1 MRCVAM
7 QCNAMQCMTMARTAA
22 QVNPLLASGAM
33 ARLRAWIDAPGCRSL
48 TLLRATCR
56 DTHKI
61 GAMKIDLASTAAV
74 LTCLVA
80 CLPALAAA
88 ATRQDPSAPPTTR
101 SASSKEAAPADLVLD
116 GGILIT
122 LDDARP
128 RATALAVRGGRIV
141 AVGTDADMK
150 PLLGKHTRRIR
161 LAGRTVVPGLTDAH
175 VHVEGLGTALER
187 LDLVGAASLDDA
199 LARVAKAARTAPAG
213 EWLQGRGWDQNDW
226 PGKRFPTAA
235 DLDRVAGG
243 RPVFLLR
250 VDGHAAW
257 ASSEAL
263 VRAGISAKTEDPE
276 GGRILRDAE
285 GNPSGVLVD
294 KAMTLVTAHIPE
306 PSREVRKRRLAAGLK
321 ACARAGLT
329 EVHDAGVQL
338 GIIGLYKELLA
349 EGRMPVRAYVMVRAD
364 EFLSGGAFLTPE
376 VGLGD
381 GRLTIRAV
389 KVVADGALGSR
400 GALLLAPYAD
410 EPGTRGLATIEPDT
424 FREVL
429 QRALAQGFQV
439 ATHAIGDA
447 ANRTVLD
454 AYQAA
459 FGERGGAR
467 HRFRVEHAQ
476 VVAPDDVPRFKALG
490 VIPSMQPT
498 HCTSDMYWAEDRLG
512 PERAKGAY
520 LWKTFLDQGVR
531 VAAGSDAPVEKI
543 DVIPGLYAAVTRQ
556 DAKGWPEG
564 GWHPAER
571 VTALEALKMFAGN
584 AAWAAFE
591 EEDRGTIAV
600 GKRADLTVLTRDP
613 TAIAPAAILSTEV
626 AMTVVGGEVVAKL
639 R

>member
-1 MRCVAM
+1 
-7 QCNAMQCMTMARTAA
+7 MTI
-22 QVNPLLASGAM
+22 PIGGAVF
-33 ARLRAWIDAPGCRSL
+33 LI
-48 TLLRATCR
+48 
-56 DTHKI
+56 
-61 GAMKIDLASTAAV
+61 V
-74 LTCLVA
+74 

-88 ATRQDPSAPPTTR
+88 ARADPPR
-101 SASSKEAAPADLVLD
+101 EERADLVLD
-116 GGILIT
+116 GGVVVT
-122 LDDARP
+122 LDDAHP

-141 AVGTDADMK
+141 AVGDASDVK
-150 PLLGKHTRRIR
+150 PFVGKGTRRIH

-187 LDLVGAASLDDA
+187 LDLVGATSLDDA
-199 LARVAKAARTAPAG
+199 LARVAKAAKKAPAG

-263 VRAGISAKTEDPE
+263 LRAGISARTPDPH
-276 GGRILRDAE
+276 GGRILRDANGE
-285 GNPSGVLVD
+285 PSGVLVD
-294 KAMTLVTAHIPE
+294 NAMTLVTAHIPE
-306 PSREVRKRRLAAGLK
+306 PSREVRKRRLAAGLR
-321 ACARAGLT
+321 ACARGGLT

-338 GIIGLYKELLA
+338 GVIGLYKELLA

-364 EFLSGGAFLTPE
+364 EFLAGGAFLAPE

-381 GRLTIRAV
+381 GRLTVRAV

-410 EPGTRGLATIEPDT
+410 EPGTRGLATVEPET
-424 FREVL
+424 LRAVL

-447 ANRTVLD
+447 ANRMVLD
-454 AYQAA
+454 AYEAA
-459 FGERGGAR
+459 LGPDGGAR
-467 HRFRVEHAQ
+467 RRFRIEHAQ
-476 VVAPDDVPRFKALG
+476 VLAPTDVARFKALG

-531 VAAGSDAPVEKI
+531 VAGGSDAPVEKI
-543 DVIPGLYAAVTRQ
+543 DVLPGLYAAVTRQ

-564 GWHPAER
+564 GWHPEER
-571 VTALEALKMFAGN
+571 VTILEALKMFAGN
-584 AAWAAFE
+584 AAFAAFE
-591 EEDRGTIAV
+591 EADRGTIAV
-600 GKRADLTVLTRDP
+600 GKRADLTVLTRDV
-613 TAIAPAAILSTEV
+613 TAVPPAEILATGI
-626 AMTVVGGEVVAKL
+626 AMTVVGGEVVENL